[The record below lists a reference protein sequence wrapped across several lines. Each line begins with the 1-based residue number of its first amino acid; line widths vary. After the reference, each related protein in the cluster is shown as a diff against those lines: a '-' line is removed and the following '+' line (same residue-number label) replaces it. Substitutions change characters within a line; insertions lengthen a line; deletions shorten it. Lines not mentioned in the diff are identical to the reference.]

1 MLRRITG
8 PVLGRV
14 RRLSL
19 TGSVGK
25 LKEKDSF
32 TLIELLIVIAI
43 IGILAAVVVLILNPQ
58 QLLAQGRERSEQE
71 ELVSGMLT

>member
-32 TLIELLIVIAI
+32 TLIELLIIMN
-43 IGILAAVVVLILNPQ
+43 AA
-58 QLLAQGRERSEQE
+58 
-71 ELVSGMLT
+71 